1 MMVRISEMVKV
12 IKENPYPKTTQLI
25 YSQASERI
33 DEKYNEWAER
43 QPKRPARVD
52 VYSDTKLLTNVLEY
66 HITKKI
72 NDGNYSKL
80 VSLDLAKAL
89 VTNLGFKDLNEVYW
103 GDPQIYFKDYIVTLL
118 LEMQESEDYSGY
130 FWDIP
135 LSTKE
140 DVEKFYRNYKDEILN
155 DGERSQSLLS
165 SFIDFTYNVHESIE
179 PVGDVFEFQDV
190 KVDNNS
196 GLKNVSL
203 ETLTFENLPNSLD
216 VFINEIL
223 LSFIWG
229 IGFDDFNERFEQ
241 ESQKKHD
248 VSRIKIKKINKK

>member
-1 MMVRISEMVKV
+1 MVKV
-12 IKENPYPKTTQLI
+12 AKENPYPKTIQLI

-33 DEKYNEWAER
+33 VEKYNAWTER
-43 QPKRPARVD
+43 QPKRPAKVD

-80 VSLDLAKAL
+80 VSLNLAKAL

-140 DVEKFYRNYKDEILN
+140 DIEKFYRNYTNEILT
-155 DGERSQSLLS
+155 DGERGQSLLS
-165 SFIDFTYNVHESIE
+165 RFIDFTYNVHESLE
-179 PVGDVFEFQDV
+179 PVGDVFEIQDV
-190 KVDNNS
+190 KVDNS
-196 GLKNVSL
+196 GLKNISS
-203 ETLTFENLPNSLD
+203 ETLTFENLPHSLN
-216 VFINEIL
+216 VFIKEIL
-223 LSFIWG
+223 LPFIWC
-229 IGFDDFNERFEQ
+229 IGFDDFNQRFEQ
-241 ESQKKHD
+241 ESQRKYD
-248 VSRIKIKKINKK
+248 ISRIKIKKINKK

>member
-1 MMVRISEMVKV
+1 MNNLVKV
-12 IKENPYPKTTQLI
+12 VKEKPYPKTTQLI

-33 DEKYNEWAER
+33 DEKYNEWADR
-43 QPKRPARVD
+43 QPKRPAKVD

-118 LEMQESEDYSGY
+118 LEIQESEDYSGY

-140 DVEKFYRNYKDEILN
+140 DVEKFYQNYKDEILN
-155 DGERSQSLLS
+155 DGEKSPSLLS
-165 SFIDFTYNVHESIE
+165 RFIDFTYNVHEIIE

-190 KVDNNS
+190 KVDNS
-196 GLKNVSL
+196 GLKNISS
-203 ETLTFENLPNSLD
+203 ETLTFENLPHSLD
-216 VFINEIL
+216 VFIKEIL
-223 LSFIWG
+223 LSFIWC
-229 IGFDDFNERFEQ
+229 IGFNDFNQLFEQ

>member
-1 MMVRISEMVKV
+1 MVKV

>member
-1 MMVRISEMVKV
+1 MDNLVKV
-12 IKENPYPKTTQLI
+12 VKEKPYPKTTQLI

-43 QPKRPARVD
+43 QTKRPAKVD
-52 VYSDTKLLTNVLEY
+52 VYSDTKLLTNVLKY

-80 VSLDLAKAL
+80 ISLDLAKAL

-118 LEMQESEDYSGY
+118 LEIQESEDYSGY

-140 DVEKFYRNYKDEILN
+140 DVEKFYQNYKDELLN
-155 DGERSQSLLS
+155 DGKKSSSLLS
-165 SFIDFTYNVHESIE
+165 RFIDFTYNVHESIE

-190 KVDNNS
+190 KVDNS
-196 GLKNVSL
+196 GLKNISS
-203 ETLTFENLPNSLD
+203 ETLTFENLPHSLD
-216 VFINEIL
+216 VFIKEIL
-223 LSFIWG
+223 LSFIWC
-229 IGFDDFNERFEQ
+229 IGFNDFNQLFEQ

-248 VSRIKIKKINKK
+248 VSRIKMKKINEK